1 MTSAAAGRTKAPMF
15 CRLKRVELSIMGV
28 LWDLEEG
35 GTVREVFEE
44 LYRHGPWSFNTVRTT
59 MSRMERVGVLK
70 QGKKGRSNVYVP
82 RIGREEAAAACV
94 EAVISE
100 ILGGKLGE
108 STGEVL
114 KRLPLSAADQRL
126 IKRSI

>member
-1 MTSAAAGRTKAPMF
+1 MSTTTSAAKHEMF

-28 LWDLEEG
+28 LWNLDKA

-82 RIGREEAAAACV
+82 RIGREEAAGVCV

-114 KRLPLSAADQRL
+114 KRLPLSTADRRS
-126 IKRSI
+126 IKRAI